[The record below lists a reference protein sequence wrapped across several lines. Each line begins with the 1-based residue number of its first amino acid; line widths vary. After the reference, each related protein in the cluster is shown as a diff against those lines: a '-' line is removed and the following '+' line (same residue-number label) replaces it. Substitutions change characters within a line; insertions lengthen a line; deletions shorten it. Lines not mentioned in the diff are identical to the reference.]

1 MRGSARRAQPASD
14 PDDGGGANGATAR
27 RLPFRTRG
35 RPCLPL
41 GICHPR
47 QRGKRGISEGEL
59 HRREAPYC
67 NTPREAGT
75 AALPRPVPGSLSPL
89 SSLGSAPAPAATGR
103 AGQSG
108 RRARSSASPLLLRFG
123 RGRGDPEDHRAERAG
138 PRGEDTAGAPSR
150 GGGDRPWTVVG
161 EGAERCCCCYL
172 RARKPSRRRQ
182 PLENNPQSPGL
193 VFLNLAGLSLSGQPL
208 PPFTALASQ
217 RRARHFSNPFPAANQ
232 HRAVH
237 SSPDRF

>member
-1 MRGSARRAQPASD
+1 MNLEEGEVYYHLKGDVEPRQYRPGQLRGRRGSEVSPSARGRVRGSARRAQPASD
-14 PDDGGGANGATAR
+14 PDDGGGANGATAH

-41 GICHPR
+41 G
-47 QRGKRGISEGEL
+47 
-59 HRREAPYC
+59 
-67 NTPREAGT
+67 
-75 AALPRPVPGSLSPL
+75 
-89 SSLGSAPAPAATGR
+89 SATAPAATGR